1 MGAQPGP
8 SIKPVA
14 AAVRGHRMTGAEL
27 ENFNASFFA
36 GAVSWRTRKPGS
48 LYQRSNIESL

>member
-1 MGAQPGP
+1 MGAQPDP
-8 SIKPVA
+8 KIKSVA
-14 AAVRGHRMTGAEL
+14 AAVRDRRMTGDEL

-48 LYQRSNIESL
+48 VYQRSNIESL